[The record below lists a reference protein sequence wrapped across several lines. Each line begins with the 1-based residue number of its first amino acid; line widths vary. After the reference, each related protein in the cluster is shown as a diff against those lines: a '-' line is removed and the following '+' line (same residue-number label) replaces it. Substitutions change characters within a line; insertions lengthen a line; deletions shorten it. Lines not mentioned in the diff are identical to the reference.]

1 MGNYTFVDIEATRKL
16 FVKRILVSSIF
27 AMVLI
32 TLILARYHDLQ
43 ITRHQDFVT
52 QSDNN
57 RVHVRPVSP
66 TRGLIYDRNGKLLA
80 DNRSTYNL
88 TVVRERSEDLEKLL
102 ADLGELIHISEN
114 DVSEFKKRLHR
125 RKPYENT
132 ALKFDLTEQ
141 DRSILAVNSFRL
153 EGAEVSAHLIRNYPM
168 EAIFA
173 HAVGYVGRINEQ
185 EMLVID
191 PLKYS
196 GIDSI
201 GRIGIE
207 KQYEDYLLGHVGSE
221 HVETNA
227 RGRVMR
233 LMSKIDPQPGQNLT
247 LYLDSNLQKIAFNA
261 LQDYRSALVAIDVK
275 SGGILAMVSTPS
287 YNPNAFVSGIG
298 KRRYADLV
306 NSADRPLF
314 NRALRGQYPPGST
327 IKPMLGLIAL
337 NEEIITAEQTIDDSG
352 YFHLDGVLR
361 PWRDHNAKKG
371 GHGANVNLARAIIES
386 CDVYFYTLSTEMDI
400 DLLSS
405 RSKLFGIGEKT
416 NIDIP
421 GEQAGIMPDREW
433 KKNEL
438 GESWFDGDTVN
449 ASIGQGFMLATPMQ
463 LAVMTARLA
472 SNGKIISPRLV
483 RAVNGIGVESGN
495 EHSSVIEIDSPHWDY
510 VHKAMQDV
518 VHSPKGT
525 AHKISKG
532 LSYRMAG
539 KTGTAQVVSI
549 DADVEYDK
557 NKINERQ
564 WDHALFI
571 AFAPADDPQ
580 IAVALVVENGGHGS
594 VTAAPIVRLLID
606 EFMKTSANES
616 LVLR

>member
-1 MGNYTFVDIEATRKL
+1 MSTYTFIDFEAIHKL
-16 FVKRILVSSIF
+16 FIKRIVVSSIVTL
-27 AMVLI
+27 VLAA
-32 TLILARYHDLQ
+32 LIMARFFDLQ
-43 ITRHQDFVT
+43 VTRHQDFVT

-57 RVHVRPVSP
+57 RLHVRPVSP
-66 TRGLIYDRNGKLLA
+66 TRGLIYDKNGKLLA

-88 TVVRERSEDLEKLL
+88 TVVKERSEDLDKLL
-102 ADLGELIHISEN
+102 ADLSELIHISEN
-114 DVSEFKKRLHR
+114 DVNEFKKRLDR
-125 RKPYENT
+125 RRPYENT
-132 ALKFDLTEQ
+132 TLKYALTEQ

-153 EGAEVSAHLIRNYPM
+153 AGAEVSARLTRYYPM
-168 EAIFA
+168 EHMFA
-173 HAVGYVGRINEQ
+173 HALGYVGRINEE
-185 EMLVID
+185 EMQVID

-196 GIDSI
+196 GTDSI
-201 GRIGIE
+201 GRIGVE
-207 KQYEDYLLGHVGSE
+207 KQYENYLLGQVGSE

-233 LMSKIDPQPGQNLT
+233 LMSKTDPQPGQNLT
-247 LYLDSNLQKIAFNA
+247 LHLDSNLQKIAYDA
-261 LQDYRSALVAIDVK
+261 LKSYRSALVAIDIN

-298 KRRYADLV
+298 KSHYADLV

-337 NEEIITAEQTIDDSG
+337 SEEIVTAEQTIDDSG
-352 YFHLDGVLR
+352 YFYLDGVLR

-371 GHGANVNLARAIIES
+371 GHGANVNLARAIVES
-386 CDVYFYTLSTEMDI
+386 CDVYFYNMSTQMDI

-405 RSKLFGIGEKT
+405 KSKLFGLGAKT

-421 GEQAGIMPDREW
+421 GEQAGIMPDRDW
-433 KKNEL
+433 KKNQL
-438 GESWFDGDTVN
+438 GEAWFDGDTVN

-472 SNGKIISPRLV
+472 SNGKMVAPRLL
-483 RAVNGIGVESGN
+483 RDIDGVPIEPANKTSN
-495 EHSSVIEIDSPHWDY
+495 ALEIDTLHWDY
-510 VHKAMQDV
+510 VHQAMQDV

-525 AHKISKG
+525 ANKISRG
-532 LSYRMAG
+532 LSYKMAG

-557 NKINERQ
+557 TKINERQ

-571 AFAPADDPQ
+571 AFAPAENPK

-594 VTAAPIVRLLID
+594 VTAAPIVRKIMD
-606 EFMKTSANES
+606 EFMGTAANES
-616 LVLR
+616 VALR